1 MVPFL
6 QWTVGAIVWTLAN
19 AVYVDMRRKGVR
31 GFGRFAAFW
40 VSFPVSFLWMA
51 LVKERRP
58 LSIGTSGDYADD
70 DKEDD
75 SSELLLEVRR
85 DREAR
90 RLSGRSDD
98 GGTLDH

>member
-40 VSFPVSFLWMA
+40 VGFPVSFLWMA
-51 LVKERRP
+51 LVKEGRP
-58 LSIGTSGDYADD
+58 LPIDAS
-70 DKEDD
+70 EDD
-75 SSELLLEVRR
+75 LGDVDELLLEVRR
-85 DREAR
+85 DRRAR
-90 RLSGRSDD
+90 ELSGRSDD
-98 GGTLDH
+98 TRTVDH

>member
-6 QWTVGAIVWTLAN
+6 QWSVGAIVWALAN

-40 VSFPVSFLWMA
+40 VGFPVSFLWMA
-51 LVKERRP
+51 LVKEGRP
-58 LSIGTSGDYADD
+58 LPLEPDD
-70 DKEDD
+70 DAE
-75 SSELLLEVRR
+75 ELLLEVRR

-90 RLSGRSDD
+90 RIGGRSDD
-98 GGTLDH
+98 ARTVDH

>member
-6 QWTVGAIVWTLAN
+6 QWSVGAIVWALAN

-40 VSFPVSFLWMA
+40 VGFPVSFLWMA
-51 LVKERRP
+51 LVKEGRP
-58 LSIGTSGDYADD
+58 LPIEAPDD
-70 DKEDD
+70 DVD
-75 SSELLLEVRR
+75 ELLLEVRR

-90 RLSGRSDD
+90 RRGGRSDD
-98 GGTLDH
+98 ARTVDP